1 MIPAPRAALVHRDC
15 PPAADALRH
24 SVRIAAAQADAAAQ
38 LPYPPT
44 HHEQD
49 HDMAI
54 TTGPSARAEQNTEL
68 SVQNRTL
75 EMNLMQENLAR
86 AHMQERLQEAE
97 HQRLVLRAVRA
108 GRLKRRAERAS
119 MRARKALVTA
129 LM

>member
-1 MIPAPRAALVHRDC
+1 MVHRDC

-24 SVRIAAAQADAAAQ
+24 SVRIAAAQADAAVQ
-38 LPYPPT
+38 TPYPRT

-49 HDMAI
+49 HTMAI
-54 TTGPSARAEQNTEL
+54 TPEPIARAERTAEL
-68 SVQNRTL
+68 SVQNRNL
-75 EMNLMQENLAR
+75 EMNLMPENLAR

-119 MRARKALVTA
+119 MRARKVLVTA